1 MKDILGVVC
10 VLGLMSVHD
19 LADARQGRQNLVPNG
34 LENSCGTCHVSPAG
48 GGARNAF
55 GVQVEPAFDDGNFDW
70 ADFYNLDADGDGYS
84 NGEELGDPE
93 GTWTDGAAGDY
104 LSHPGVESR
113 TPCGNGTIEGPE
125 ECDGADI
132 NDATCEA
139 ADFGTGTV
147 ACSSECT
154 FDFSGCDGAPTN
166 NINNTN
172 GATNNANNT
181 NGGGS
186 NNVNTNGAN
195 NTNGVNNPVGSN
207 NEPGNNDNNNSNGGD
222 NNSDGPSTGGDSDDS
237 GCTAVDSSASPLVLL
252 FGVFMFMRRNR
263 RRVSHAK

>member
-1 MKDILGVVC
+1 MMKNILGVVC

-19 LADARQGRQNLVPNG
+19 LADARSGRQNLIPNG
-34 LENSCGTCHVSPAG
+34 VENNCATCHISPGG

-55 GVQVEPAFDDGNFDW
+55 GVQVEDAFDDGTFDW
-70 ADFYNLDADGDGYS
+70 ADFYNLDADGDGYT

-93 GTWTDGAAGDY
+93 GTWTGGAAGDY
-104 LSHPGVESR
+104 LSHPGVESD
-113 TPCGNGTIEGPE
+113 TPCGNGTIEDPE

-154 FDFSGCDGAPTN
+154 FDFSGCDGAPNNNLN
-166 NINNTN
+166 NIN
-172 GATNNANNT
+172 GATNAN
-181 NGGGS
+181 
-186 NNVNTNGAN
+186 NTNGAN
-195 NTNGVNNPVGSN
+195 NTNSVNNPVGSN
-207 NEPGNNDNNNSNGGD
+207 NEPGNNDNSNSNGGD